1 VGANPLNMVSINYQE
16 ELNSRQWE
24 VVSSTEDPILV
35 LAGAGS
41 GKTRCIIYRTAYLI
55 KEMGIAPWNILIV
68 TFTNKAAR
76 ELQYRLEKLLNIPI
90 RSLWVGTF
98 HSVCTRILRFE
109 AAHLPFGSNFSIY
122 DDDAQ
127 KSLLKKIYKEHGIDP
142 QKNPIPRVLS
152 RIGRYKN
159 RLMLPED
166 LTGHPE
172 SDDREFGSF
181 DNIYRLY
188 QQQLLLNQALDFDDI
203 LLYAAKLLQSNEMVR
218 EKYRHL
224 FRYIMIDEYQDTNQA
239 QFEIVHQLGA
249 GHQKVCVVGDDDQ
262 AIYSFRGASLRN
274 ILEFERDYSNVRSIR
289 LEQNYRSTGSILA
302 LANAVIMNNRRRHV
316 KELWSELPEGEKP
329 KLLVFENET
338 EEASRVANEVIRLR
352 DSGISLSSMAI
363 LYRTNAQSRVFENAL
378 MQARIP
384 YSIVGSLH
392 FYQRKEIKDL
402 LAYLACLNNPQD
414 NESTLRVINE
424 PPRGIGQT
432 SINRLISF
440 AAKTRIPLYQASLH
454 ADAVPELNNAAKKRI
469 TEFATMMENWRAMAA
484 NGPVLELVKTIVEE
498 LGLISQYRNS
508 SDPKEVARA
517 ENLVEF
523 VGSVSEFS
531 ENYLKENEK
540 APVLSEFIPFIA
552 LQTDM
557 DSIKEEVDSLRLM
570 TLHNAKGLEFEVVF
584 IVGLEDELLP
594 HRNSMESREEIEEER
609 RLFYV
614 GITRAKNRLQL
625 SHVKARR
632 LYDTFYFAK
641 PSQFI
646 GEVDP
651 ALFDSATGQ
660 ELYLT
665 APRGAKKLH
674 RTIRES
680 HKHYRIG
687 QKVYHAE
694 YGVGTILNVD
704 GEGQDAR
711 LTISFQGGKLAKIVG
726 SYVQTEF
733 N

>member
-1 VGANPLNMVSINYQE
+1 MIRIEFPR
-16 ELNSRQWE
+16 ELNERQWE
-24 VVSSTEDPILV
+24 VVHSTDDPILV

-55 KEMGIAPWNILIV
+55 QEQGIAPWNILIV

-76 ELQYRLEKLLNIPI
+76 ELQSRLEKLLNIPV

-98 HSVCTRILRFE
+98 HSICTRILRFE
-109 AAHLPFGSNFSIY
+109 TAHLPFGSNFSIY

-127 KSLLKKIYKEHGIDP
+127 KSLLKKLYKEHGIDP
-142 QKNPIPRVLS
+142 QKNPIPRMLS

-159 RLMLPED
+159 RLQLPED
-166 LTGHPE
+166 LMRSPE

-181 DNIYRLY
+181 LNIYRLY

-203 LLYAAKLLQSNEMVR
+203 LLFAARLLKENEAVR
-218 EKYRHL
+218 NKYQQL

-239 QFEIVHQLGA
+239 QFEIVHQLA
-249 GHQKVCVVGDDDQ
+249 MGHQRVCVVGDDDQ
-262 AIYSFRGASLRN
+262 AIYSFRGATLRN
-274 ILEFERDYSNVRSIR
+274 ILEFERDYSSVKSIR
-289 LEQNYRSTGSILA
+289 LEQNYRSTGNILA
-302 LANAVIMNNRRRHV
+302 LANAVIMNNRRRHA
-316 KELWSELPEGEKP
+316 KELWSELPEGSKP
-329 KLLVFENET
+329 ELKEYENET
-338 EEASRVANEVIRLR
+338 EEASRVASEVQKLH
-352 DSGISLSSMAI
+352 DGGLPYSSMAI

-402 LAYLACLNNPQD
+402 LAYLACLNNSAD
-414 NESTLRVINE
+414 NESTLRIINE

-440 AAKTRIPLYQASLH
+440 AAKTRIPLYQAVQH
-454 ADAVPELNNAAKKRI
+454 ADAVGELNNAAKKRI
-469 TEFATMMENWRAMAA
+469 ADFAMMMDTWRSMAA
-484 NGPVLELVKTIVEE
+484 NGSVLELVKTIVEE
-498 LGLISQYRNS
+498 LGLITQYRNS
-508 SDPKEVARA
+508 TDPKEIARA

-523 VGSVSEFS
+523 VGSVSEFC
-531 ENYLKENEK
+531 ENYQKENEQ
-540 APVLSEFIPFIA
+540 APLLADFIPFIA

-557 DSIKEEVDSLRLM
+557 DAVKEELDSLRLM
-570 TLHNAKGLEFEVVF
+570 TLHNAKGLEFDAVF

-594 HRNSMESREEIEEER
+594 HRNSMDSREEIEEER

-646 GEVDP
+646 GEVNP
-651 ALFDSATGQ
+651 SLFDTTTGQ
-660 ELYLT
+660 DTFIT
-665 APRGAKKLH
+665 APRGTKKVHKTL
-674 RTIRES
+674 RES
-680 HKHYRIG
+680 HKHFRIG

-704 GEGQDAR
+704 GEGTDAT
-711 LTISFQGGKLAKIVG
+711 LTISFSTGKLAKIIG
-726 SYVQTEF
+726 SFVQTEF
-733 N
+733 